1 MKCEKCNE
9 REATFFYSANY
20 NGKKQERRLCADC
33 AREEGFG
40 EMLSPAE
47 MFDSAF
53 GSFFDSLL
61 PRGGRFFGL
70 PSFDMFGGGGR
81 SIMAPGLPRLRF
93 FVEEDTPAAPSV
105 GESAESKIPAEMDE
119 SVRLER
125 EKCALKAQLHDAIA
139 AEDYEKA
146 IVLRDELRRLEK

>member
-1 MKCEKCNE
+1 
-9 REATFFYSANY
+9 
-20 NGKKQERRLCADC
+20 
-33 AREEGFG
+33 
-40 EMLSPAE
+40 
-47 MFDSAF
+47 
-53 GSFFDSLL
+53 
-61 PRGGRFFGL
+61 
-70 PSFDMFGGGGR
+70 
-81 SIMAPGLPRLRF
+81 MAPGLPRLRF

-125 EKCALKAQLHDAIA
+125 EKCALKARLHDAIA